1 MQKCNT
7 FFIAILIAL
16 LNAYY
21 SSFMK
26 YNCFIGGVQM
36 AFQLKPNRKES
47 ENKTIRFP
55 ISLIQEIETVIAS
68 QDVTFSSFVLQA
80 CEYALKNMDTSEH
93 ESK

>member
-1 MQKCNT
+1 M

-16 LNAYY
+16 FGAYY
-21 SSFMK
+21 SSFMQ
-26 YNCFIGGVQM
+26 YNYTIGGVQM
-36 AFQLKPNRKES
+36 AFQLKQNRKES

-55 ISLIQEIETVIAS
+55 ISLIQEIETVIAN

-93 ESK
+93 NADKL